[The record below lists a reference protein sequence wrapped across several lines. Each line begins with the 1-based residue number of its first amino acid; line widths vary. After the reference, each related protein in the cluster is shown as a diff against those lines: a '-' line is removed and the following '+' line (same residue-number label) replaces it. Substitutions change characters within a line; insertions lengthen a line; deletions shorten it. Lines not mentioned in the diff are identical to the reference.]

1 MVLKRPPEAGGI
13 LQGTLDMLILRT
25 LVLGPAHGHT
35 IAQAIERMS
44 ENALEVEQG
53 SLYPAL
59 HRLDH
64 RGWVSSV
71 WGVSE
76 NNRKAKFYRLTNKGR
91 KELNAAAGRW
101 RRMTRAIGLILGES
115 FDKREGDRQERAAVD
130 QSDSEG
136 SRLRRGDRGPPR
148 A

>member
-1 MVLKRPPEAGGI
+1 MAINKPPDAGEI

-35 IAQAIERMS
+35 IAQTIERSS

-59 HRLDH
+59 HRLED
-64 RGWVSSV
+64 RGSVSSE

-76 NNRKAKFYRLTNKGR
+76 NNRKAKFYRLTSKGR

-101 RRMTRAIGLILGES
+101 RRMTHAIGLILGES
-115 FDKREGDRQERAAVD
+115 LE
-130 QSDSEG
+130 
-136 SRLRRGDRGPPR
+136 
-148 A
+148 

>member
-1 MVLKRPPEAGGI
+1 MLKKPPAAGDI

-25 LVLGPAHGHT
+25 LILGPAHGHT
-35 IAQAIERMS
+35 IGHAIERIS

-59 HRLDH
+59 HRLED
-64 RGWVSSV
+64 RGWVLSE

-76 NNRKAKFYRLTNKGR
+76 NNRKAKFYRLTSKGR

-101 RRMTRAIGLILGES
+101 RRMARAIGLILGES
-115 FDKREGDRQERAAVD
+115 FE
-130 QSDSEG
+130 
-136 SRLRRGDRGPPR
+136 
-148 A
+148 

>member
-1 MVLKRPPEAGGI
+1 MVMNRPPDAGEI

-35 IAQAIERMS
+35 IAEAIERTS

-59 HRLDH
+59 HRLED
-64 RGWVSSV
+64 RGWLSSE

-76 NNRKAKFYRLTNKGR
+76 NNRKAKYYQLTSKGR
-91 KELNAAAGRW
+91 KELAAAAGRW
-101 RRMTRAIGLILGES
+101 RRMTHAIGLILGES
-115 FDKREGDRQERAAVD
+115 FE
-130 QSDSEG
+130 
-136 SRLRRGDRGPPR
+136 
-148 A
+148 

>member
-1 MVLKRPPEAGGI
+1 MAMKRPPEAGEI

-25 LVLGPAHGHT
+25 LILGPSHGHT
-35 IAQAIERMS
+35 IAQVIERTS

-59 HRLDH
+59 HRLED
-64 RGWVSSV
+64 RGWVSSE

-76 NNRKAKFYRLTNKGR
+76 NSRKAKFYRLTHKGR
-91 KELNAAAGRW
+91 IELNAAAGRW

-115 FDKREGDRQERAAVD
+115 FE
-130 QSDSEG
+130 
-136 SRLRRGDRGPPR
+136 
-148 A
+148 